1 MCELK
6 QSVDSSSGLERY
18 FVHNPGNGFV
28 NYFYGDNLI
37 CKVN

>member
-18 FVHNPGNGFV
+18 FVHNPW
-28 NYFYGDNLI
+28 
-37 CKVN
+37 